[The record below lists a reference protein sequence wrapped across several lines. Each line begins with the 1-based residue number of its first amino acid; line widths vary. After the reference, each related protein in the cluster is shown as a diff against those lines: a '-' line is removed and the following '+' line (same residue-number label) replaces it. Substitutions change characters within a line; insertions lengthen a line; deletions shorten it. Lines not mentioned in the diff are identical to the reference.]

1 MTQVYKKKQQSERT
15 RNDNGMTHVYREKHP
30 TFSLGLLRSDLVPAS
45 FQSVSDSEA
54 SIERHRN
61 EDGGPN
67 ERNENEEGADC
78 GSFQPP
84 STLFDPHSLELWS
97 VRPRFCHYMERFIL
111 SFRTHSETKWSR
123 NEIFIVLESFHRYD
137 HAMHCIMKWH
147 PNEDRMTPEWYK
159 NENGQNYHFQACRQW
174 SPRVAKS
181 RQVSLRFKGDP
192 MDGWDELKP
201 DRSYLSHFPPWYSK
215 SGQFPIKN
223 EKWPLGLSYGSII
236 LKIVLWPYFTLTHAV
251 LTESRDW
258 KLLPSPPLHQGGGLI
273 IICSA

>member
-1 MTQVYKKKQQSERT
+1 MQDSPHTWTELFNFFQHLERIT
-15 RNDNGMTHVYREKHP
+15 SCLSARGKTAPQPSHVSQREKHP
-30 TFSLGLLRSDLVPAS
+30 TFALGLLRSDLVPAS
-45 FQSVSDSEA
+45 FQSVAVFENG
-54 SIERHRN
+54 IERHWN

-78 GSFQPP
+78 GSFRPP
-84 STLFDPHSLELWS
+84 STLFDPRSLELWS

-137 HAMHCIMKWH
+137 YAMHCIMKWH
-147 PNEDRMTPEWYK
+147 PNEDRMTPKWYK

-174 SPRVAKS
+174 SPRVAKG
-181 RQVSLRFKGDP
+181 RQVSPRFKGDP

-215 SGQFPIKN
+215 SGHFPIEIPIKMRSYRSISVM
-223 EKWPLGLSYGSII
+223 GL
-236 LKIVLWPYFTLTHAV
+236 
-251 LTESRDW
+251 
-258 KLLPSPPLHQGGGLI
+258 
-273 IICSA
+273 